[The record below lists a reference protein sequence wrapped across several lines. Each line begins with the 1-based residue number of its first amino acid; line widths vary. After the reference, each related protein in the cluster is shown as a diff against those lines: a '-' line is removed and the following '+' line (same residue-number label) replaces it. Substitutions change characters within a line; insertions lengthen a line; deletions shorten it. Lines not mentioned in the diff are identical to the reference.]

1 MIAKFTKGVSQSSAY
16 LAIDG
21 NESTT
26 ATAKGNGRKVWRVNF
41 GSDLSIKKISVLLKT
56 YPGRYNLNVRSS
68 TSSWKW
74 CNGINIG
81 DQAEKRLTYTCG
93 HLKKVQYVDILFNNY
108 RPLRI
113 IEFTVFHEDV

>member
-41 GSDLSIKKISVLLKT
+41 GSDIWIKKISFLVKA
-56 YPGRYNLNVRSS
+56 YPGRYNLYVKSS
-68 TSSWKW
+68 TSNLKW
-74 CNGINIG
+74 CNGIDIG
-81 DQAEKRLTYTCG
+81 DQSQKRLTYTCG
-93 HLKKVQYVDILFNNY
+93 HLKKVQYVDIVFNNY

-113 IEFTVFHEDV
+113 IEFTVFHKDV